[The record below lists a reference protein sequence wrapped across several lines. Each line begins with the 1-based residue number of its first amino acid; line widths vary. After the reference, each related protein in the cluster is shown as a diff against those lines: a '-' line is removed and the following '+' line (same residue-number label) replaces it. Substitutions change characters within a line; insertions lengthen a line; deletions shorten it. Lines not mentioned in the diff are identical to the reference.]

1 MGGSRSLGCLNTSSH
16 MSLFKGCSQ
25 QAVLLCAEGP
35 YAILE
40 KALWQRDADTG
51 CWRLVRDRA
60 MVGSEGYGWVPAA
73 SVVAWPCSNSCMP
86 RMRWMD
92 GKMASVEPIP
102 PSPGSTLA
110 DSNQDSLFHRDD
122 ELQDVH
128 AIFYLHLLPPELESF
143 LFAKS
148 LEPQTRSWG
157 FSRKGEGIHSLPLSP
172 EERPQICKA
181 PQRTWLAGCSLT
193 VPQPHPQSQALEVL
207 GLQVA
212 WRSWK
217 DQSLSLA
224 DPSKAGHLGGY
235 LFFRNGWDIGVL
247 GSPRPYLLCC

>member
-1 MGGSRSLGCLNTSSH
+1 MGTWPQESPFLHPQAPLLLTVTRTRRSIVM
-16 MSLFKGCSQ
+16 MSYKVF
-25 QAVLLCAEGP
+25 
-35 YAILE
+35 
-40 KALWQRDADTG
+40 
-51 CWRLVRDRA
+51 
-60 MVGSEGYGWVPAA
+60 
-73 SVVAWPCSNSCMP
+73 MP
-86 RMRWMD
+86 
-92 GKMASVEPIP
+92 SF
-102 PSPGSTLA
+102 TC
-110 DSNQDSLFHRDD
+110 
-122 ELQDVH
+122 
-128 AIFYLHLLPPELESF
+128 IFYLQSWRAS

-193 VPQPHPQSQALEVL
+193 VPQPHPRPQALEVL

-247 GSPRPYLLCC
+247 GSPKPYLLCC